1 MVGLFFL
8 LTASAVGLYFFGR
21 WHQTWQEE
29 QLIANSFLGT
39 LQVRWQKNRKSYQTQ
54 LQVMADFIGE
64 PHYANVAYHAGWW
77 LGAGMLVLGVMT
89 GMWELSVASPVGFFV
104 PFFWLNGRVKK
115 VYRQLENQSRQ
126 FRLMIVFLVRSGAP
140 LPDAVTSAT
149 KLVATPLRPYLDKT
163 VKKIGWGGH
172 VQSLTVKEA
181 FQALKRE
188 LPVPS
193 IIKMAQMF
201 ELTERMS
208 VSNMEEQ
215 LLRGIAMEEASRN
228 NLAQK
233 QLGAIQM
240 RIDMISALG
249 LQVVLEFYLTWVGFQ
264 SMGAVSNFIHF

>member
-1 MVGLFFL
+1 M
-8 LTASAVGLYFFGR
+8 
-21 WHQTWQEE
+21 
-29 QLIANSFLGT
+29 
-39 LQVRWQKNRKSYQTQ
+39 RWQKNRKGYLTQ
-54 LQVMADFIGE
+54 LQVMADFMGE
-64 PHYANVAYHAGWW
+64 PHYANMAYQAGWW
-77 LGAGMLVLGVMT
+77 LGGGCLLVGLVT
-89 GMWELSVASPVGFFV
+89 GMWEISIASPISFFL
-104 PFFWLNGRVKK
+104 PYFWLHGQVKK
-115 VYRQLENQSRQ
+115 VYRKLESQSRQ

-140 LPDAVTSAT
+140 LPDAVTSAS
-149 KLVATPLRPYLDKT
+149 KLVSTPLRPFLDKT

-240 RIDMISALG
+240 KIDMISALG